1 MKGHAIP
8 TSDIAR
14 LALVRAQGDD
24 ASFSP
29 AYQTELRQFFYL
41 VRAEGTKISASARSA
56 DSIGCGATPGE
67 FFIVEMQVIGTAFWR
82 MSDAWMQGCP
92 GRTILMTSGNAEVA
106 AATRTNFMGFRIW
119 R

>member
-24 ASFSP
+24 ASFGP
-29 AYQTELRQFFYL
+29 AYQTGLRQFFYL

-56 DSIGCGATPGE
+56 DSIGCGATPAS
-67 FFIVEMQVIGTAFWR
+67 F
-82 MSDAWMQGCP
+82 SLLKCK
-92 GRTILMTSGNAEVA
+92 
-106 AATRTNFMGFRIW
+106 
-119 R
+119 